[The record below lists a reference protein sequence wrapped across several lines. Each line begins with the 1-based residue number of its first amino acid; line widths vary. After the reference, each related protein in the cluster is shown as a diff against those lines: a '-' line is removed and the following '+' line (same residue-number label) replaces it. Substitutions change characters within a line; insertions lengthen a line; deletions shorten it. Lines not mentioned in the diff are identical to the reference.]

1 MKLMKIVNSVVVLLL
16 VSGCASQNSGTS
28 VRTMLVA
35 PAEVNYKVELTLAKL
50 SEYLQ
55 SPQLTGA
62 QRAQFLYDRGV
73 LYDSVGLKTLAR
85 IDFHRALKLQPTLAD
100 AYNFLGIYYTQDQ
113 AYGRAFEA
121 FDAVLELQPEYEYAY
136 LNRGLA
142 SYYND
147 RNDLALRDLRK
158 FYDLNQQD
166 GYRVIWLYFAQ
177 AQTDKKLA
185 KDNLIL
191 HRSQLNDNH
200 WDAKLID
207 LMLGKLTQEQ
217 IFVAST
223 QGLRYRNEM
232 AERMCEVY
240 FYTGKMAQI
249 EGRHM
254 LALDY
259 FKLALSTNVYD
270 FVEHRYSRLELYRS
284 LVALQ

>member
-1 MKLMKIVNSVVVLLL
+1 MKLIKILNSIVILLL
-16 VSGCASQNSGTS
+16 VSACASKQSS
-28 VRTMLVA
+28 DSIRTMLVA

-50 SEYLQ
+50 NEYLNTT
-55 SPQLTGA
+55 QLTRE

-85 IDFHRALKLQPTLAD
+85 IDFHQALKLQPTLAD

-113 AYGRAFEA
+113 AYSRAFEA
-121 FDAVLELQPEYEYAY
+121 FDAVLELQPNYEYAY

-147 RNDLALRDLRK
+147 RNDLAVRDLRK
-158 FYDLNQQD
+158 FYQINQKD
-166 GYRVIWLYFAQ
+166 GYRIIWLYLAQ
-177 AQTDKKLA
+177 SKVDEKSAMEKFKQ
-185 KDNLIL
+185 
-191 HRSQLNDNH
+191 RRGELNDNH

-217 IFVAST
+217 MFIESAQRLT
-223 QGLRYRNEM
+223 YRNEM

-240 FYTGKMAQI
+240 FYTGKMEQI
-249 EGRHM
+249 KGKHL

-270 FVEHRYSRLELYRS
+270 FVEHRYSRLELYKS
-284 LVALQ
+284 LMALQ